1 MGFINHGKRESYAVL
16 VCTFPIHNATAKD
29 LSTTK
34 SCVTPTSGK
43 KKEKNKESNNA
54 AAYSNEGKI
63 QDIKAQS
70 IESARNFCAGSFEG
84 CPSRPS
90 SPPLTVDR
98 YRGAGHVSL
107 R

>member
-1 MGFINHGKRESYAVL
+1 MRQRKICQQQNRVL
-16 VCTFPIHNATAKD
+16 RQRR
-29 LSTTK
+29 
-34 SCVTPTSGK
+34 GK

-70 IESARNFCAGSFEG
+70 LESARNFCAGSFEG